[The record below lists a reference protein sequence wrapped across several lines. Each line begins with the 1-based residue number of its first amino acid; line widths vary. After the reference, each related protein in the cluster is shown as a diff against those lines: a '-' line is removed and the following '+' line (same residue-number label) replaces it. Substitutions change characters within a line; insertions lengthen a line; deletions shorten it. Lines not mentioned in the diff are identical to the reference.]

1 MHWSL
6 ETKDSDLQILKQYQG
21 FLDTELMIDQLPDS
35 KIKKFEF
42 DALEEP
48 RMILDFPYDQ
58 ARVFNF
64 LGKRAEIFFNY
75 YLERSKRY
83 TEIAYSLQ
91 VIEDKTT
98 IGEFDFICW
107 DEYHQEHIH
116 VELINKIYLYDDTL
130 HDNPDFCWIGP
141 NRRDRFIDKVE
152 KLKVKQFPLLYH
164 PQAEPVFEHLGINPW
179 KVQQQVCYKA
189 ILFLPEVCNT
199 RFFTTNLE
207 AVTGYFYTLEEFLN
221 KRWKHQQFY
230 IPRKIDWFTDKSDH
244 TKWISHSKILLQLEH
259 FMAQHQS
266 VMLFRKDE
274 NGDTSKCFVVWW

>member
-1 MHWSL
+1 
-6 ETKDSDLQILKQYQG
+6 
-21 FLDTELMIDQLPDS
+21 MIDQLPDS
-35 KIKKFEF
+35 TISRFDFEP
-42 DALEEP
+42 LNKSRSIE
-48 RMILDFPYDQ
+48 DFPYQQ
-58 ARVFNF
+58 ARQFNF

-75 YLERSKRY
+75 YLKRSKRY
-83 TEIAYSLQ
+83 KEIAYSLQ

-98 IGEFDFICW
+98 LGEFDFLCW
-107 DEYHQEHIH
+107 DEQRQEHLH

-141 NRRDRFIDKVE
+141 NRRDRFIDKIE

-164 PQAEPVFEHLGINPW
+164 PQAKSVFDHLGIDPW
-179 KVQQQVCYKA
+179 KVQQRVCFKA
-189 ILFLPEVCNT
+189 ILFLPEACST

-207 AVTGYFYTLEEFLN
+207 TVAGYFHTLEEFLN
-221 KRWKHQQFY
+221 KNWKDYRFH
-230 IPRKIDWFTDKSDH
+230 IPKKIDWFTDETSHTHWKSY
-244 TKWISHSKILLQLEH
+244 TKILNQLEQ